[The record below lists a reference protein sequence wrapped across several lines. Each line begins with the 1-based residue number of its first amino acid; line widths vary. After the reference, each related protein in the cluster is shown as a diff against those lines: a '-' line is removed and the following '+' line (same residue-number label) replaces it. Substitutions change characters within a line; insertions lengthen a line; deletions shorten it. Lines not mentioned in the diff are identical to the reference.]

1 MMERFA
7 AACMLMA
14 IVHPVFATQQLR
26 LEHGVRAVVI
36 SGVTPGH
43 AVVLYVLSRTPRE
56 FESRVTRHA
65 TILSDDDRD
74 GVVRYD
80 SDGPIPVKTI
90 SFAADLASGAFAV
103 GTPSGHPLR
112 ELPVRALLR
121 SHLAP
126 GRSALDPEREFY
138 DLLLIRPGTGTW
150 HQVIGDGGI
159 HDSDRAINGSALG
172 ALNTLRPLGSSPA
185 APATFQRG
193 DVVLII
199 DSRRMDAAATTI
211 R

>member
-1 MMERFA
+1 MKRFA
-7 AACMLMA
+7 AACMLIA
-14 IVHPVFATQQLR
+14 IVQPVFAAQQLQ
-26 LEHGVRAVVI
+26 LEHTERAVVV
-36 SGVTPGH
+36 SRVTPGA
-43 AVVLYVLSRTPRE
+43 AVALYVLSRTPRE

-65 TILSDDDRD
+65 TILRDDDLD

-80 SDGPIPVKTI
+80 SDAPIAVKTI
-90 SFAADLASGAFAV
+90 SFAADLASGAFAI
-103 GTPSGHPLR
+103 GTPPGHPLR
-112 ELPVRALLR
+112 ELPVKALLR

-138 DLLLIRPGTGTW
+138 DLLVVRPGTGTW
-150 HQVIGDGGI
+150 YQVIGDGGM

-172 ALNTLRPLGSSPA
+172 ALNTLRPVGSSPA
-185 APATFQRG
+185 APAALQRG

-199 DSRRMDAAATTI
+199 DSRRMDAAAAPI